1 MFVAPD
7 VNSTGGVGEPRQTW
21 FRAFLSVDD
30 LDPERGR
37 EQSGAADNV
46 VPRHAR
52 ATQRLRAADA
62 GEVTAAQL
70 DRLDGYARE
79 GCLAQLAALEE
90 HVLQRRS
97 VEVALAHPTVAED
110 DALET
115 RVAKPNQVDATLV
128 ECDVAECCL
137 CQLGPGQAAAAKL
150 DSKHRQTM
158 CTAIRPVLV
167 GDNGVGEIA
176 ELVNRRRIVGSI
188 RWVRRTRR
196 LRHLARICEAV
207 RDRGDGARRDPVQ
220 RSGSARNGLLQRLPH
235 LRADEPDRDRARFTR
250 GVAAPIKR
258 RIAADR
264 AD

>member
-46 VPRHAR
+46 VPRHPR

-62 GEVTAAQL
+62 GEVTAPQL
-70 DRLDGYARE
+70 DRLDGHARE
-79 GCLAQLAALEE
+79 SRLAQLAALEE

-110 DALET
+110 DPLET

-128 ECDVAECCL
+128 ECDVAECC
-137 CQLGPGQAAAAKL
+137 
-150 DSKHRQTM
+150 
-158 CTAIRPVLV
+158 
-167 GDNGVGEIA
+167 
-176 ELVNRRRIVGSI
+176 
-188 RWVRRTRR
+188 
-196 LRHLARICEAV
+196 
-207 RDRGDGARRDPVQ
+207 
-220 RSGSARNGLLQRLPH
+220 
-235 LRADEPDRDRARFTR
+235 
-250 GVAAPIKR
+250 
-258 RIAADR
+258 
-264 AD
+264 